1 MQLVTNWVT
10 KRASKNPATVAQ
22 HKECKKC
29 STGALAVRSVG
40 GAGRYLCLPHFG
52 CQVLKANVIEILPSY
67 SELNWQ
73 QIVANKAG
81 KLNKMQ
87 LVNLMSAGRGKARH
101 GAWQSHSWWAIRK
114 YTFAFWQSGAT
125 LKRVL
130 FPFYFFFGRE
140 QTDWPIN

>member
-1 MQLVTNWVT
+1 M
-10 KRASKNPATVAQ
+10 
-22 HKECKKC
+22 
-29 STGALAVRSVG
+29 RSVG

-101 GAWQSHSWWAIRK
+101 GAWGMGHDNHTAD
-114 YTFAFWQSGAT
+114 
-125 LKRVL
+125 
-130 FPFYFFFGRE
+130 E
-140 QTDWPIN
+140 QLENTRLRSDRAAQP